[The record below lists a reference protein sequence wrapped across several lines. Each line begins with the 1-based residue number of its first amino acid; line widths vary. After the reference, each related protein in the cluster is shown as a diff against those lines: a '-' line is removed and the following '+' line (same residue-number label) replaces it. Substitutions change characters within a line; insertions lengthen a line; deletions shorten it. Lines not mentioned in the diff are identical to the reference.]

1 MIKRKKMNRM
11 SLMWS
16 TYRRIRI
23 GILRAVPWSFMVSR
37 ITTGVIQIIIPYFI
51 YVFMMKGNVTNTFY
65 KYAGG
70 ADYMTYVVLGSAL
83 NVLAVSTLMNI
94 GRAMITE
101 LREGTLEMLLLSPS
115 SRGSYFAG
123 CLMEQTTRAL
133 LEFGTVLA
141 VGACCGANL
150 GKIFSMSSLIV
161 VAMAIFSFFCM
172 GLLLSGVM
180 LYTRDTYITQ
190 NTLFVSMSLVCGI
203 AFPIQYLP
211 QWVQHVAQIFPL
223 TPAVTL
229 FRNVMIGGQR
239 LMDNRQLIMQVFLL
253 SAGYMVLGLIWNRKL
268 ERLLLE
274 NIFG

>member
-150 GKIFSMSSLIV
+150 GKIFSLSSLIV
-161 VAMAIFSFFCM
+161 GCYGDFSAFCCM
-172 GLLLSGVM
+172 GTFIVRCDVIYQGY
-180 LYTRDTYITQ
+180 LYYAEY
-190 NTLFVSMSLVCGI
+190 LVCIYESGMWHCI
-203 AFPIQYLP
+203 SNSVPAAMGAAYCSD
-211 QWVQHVAQIFPL
+211 FPL
-223 TPAVTL
+223 NTCGR
-229 FRNVMIGGQR
+229 FI
-239 LMDNRQLIMQVFLL
+239 
-253 SAGYMVLGLIWNRKL
+253 S
-268 ERLLLE
+268 
-274 NIFG
+274 